1 VNNLKQTRKT
11 DAEDSINNTIPLCVC
26 DKALS
31 HGSCIGRPDQ
41 LLPMHISEGDQMLVT
56 MTKGENEN
64 PLLQQATKQL
74 TTGSACPLPSGSQ
87 QKKWLLQEN
96 GFYVPVFSEKSSS
109 PFVSSM
115 THISTDKPEPR
126 VSQT

>member
-1 VNNLKQTRKT
+1 
-11 DAEDSINNTIPLCVC
+11 LCLC
-26 DKALS
+26 DEALS

-56 MTKGENEN
+56 MTEGENKN
-64 PLLQQATKQL
+64 PLLQQVTKQL
-74 TTGSACPLPSGSQ
+74 TTASAYPLPPGNR

-96 GFYVPVFSEKSSS
+96 GLYNPVFSEKSGT

-115 THISTDKPEPR
+115 THISSDKPERR
-126 VSQT
+126 VSQTWGIIATVIKQQE